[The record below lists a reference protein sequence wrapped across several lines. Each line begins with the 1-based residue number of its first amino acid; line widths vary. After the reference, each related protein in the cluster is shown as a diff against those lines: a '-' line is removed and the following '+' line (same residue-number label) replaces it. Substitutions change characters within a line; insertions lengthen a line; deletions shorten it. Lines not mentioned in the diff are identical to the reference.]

1 MNHVINVFYVVALFV
16 CSSCDKWL
24 DVQPDLD
31 IYETTLFESEQ
42 GYYIALNGLYVDMSS
57 TELWGK
63 EMVWGAMEAW
73 GHSYA
78 IESNESSF
86 PGYVQLMNYEYD
98 KEEAKNIAKN
108 IWEKSF
114 RVIAEANNLLQNIAN
129 DNTTF
134 IGKEDVKNMIIGE
147 ALAVRAMMHFEMV
160 RIFAQAPIV
169 DGGTSK
175 TVPYVTQYPSEVN
188 PPLET
193 NEVLE
198 KIMIDLDSAKVLLQ
212 PFDAATSG
220 RGYQLSWWDGKVENR
235 LKLLNSSS
243 GAVEDEIFR
252 FRCNRL
258 NYYAVSL
265 LLARVGLWAGDM
277 EKARENAFVV
287 VTATEALSPLK
298 FTNAAMI
305 GDPAALEN
313 IEPRLQTEILF
324 GTYNRNEPDWTNVYF
339 GQNSSTLLAIDD
351 KVGIFA
357 ANGDDCRLQ
366 AIPGNVHSKYM
377 LYGLSL
383 AQMTAAQYIMPVLRI
398 PEAYFIYAESS
409 FDDYK
414 DDAIYYFNQF
424 VEARNNDVLKVPQD
438 ITKEDFME
446 QLVQEFR
453 REYLSEGQ
461 IVFMYKRLNLPLRS
475 SAGNTANNGNLVLP
489 VPDSE
494 AGV

>member
-1 MNHVINVFYVVALFV
+1 M
-16 CSSCDKWL
+16 
-24 DVQPDLD
+24 
-31 IYETTLFESEQ
+31 
-42 GYYIALNGLYVDMSS
+42 
-57 TELWGK
+57 
-63 EMVWGAMEAW
+63 
-73 GHSYA
+73 
-78 IESNESSF
+78 
-86 PGYVQLMNYEYD
+86 
-98 KEEAKNIAKN
+98 
-108 IWEKSF
+108 
-114 RVIAEANNLLQNIAN
+114 
-129 DNTTF
+129 
-134 IGKEDVKNMIIGE
+134 
-147 ALAVRAMMHFEMV
+147 
-160 RIFAQAPIV
+160 
-169 DGGTSK
+169 
-175 TVPYVTQYPSEVN
+175 
-188 PPLET
+188 
-193 NEVLE
+193 
-198 KIMIDLDSAKVLLQ
+198 
-212 PFDAATSG
+212 
-220 RGYQLSWWDGKVENR
+220 
-235 LKLLNSSS
+235 
-243 GAVEDEIFR
+243 
-252 FRCNRL
+252 
-258 NYYAVSL
+258 
-265 LLARVGLWAGDM
+265 
-277 EKARENAFVV
+277 FVV

-383 AQMTAAQYIMPVLRI
+383 DQMTAAQYIMPVLRI